1 MTLTAPRPTAMTG
14 DDVEALFREAR
25 RRQRRRIAAT
35 AALLLATIGFVA
47 GGLIASKGG
56 APPRRPRTTHHPQPD
71 SPPAAIVGHIVL
83 RGDGLAGAEFGQPEM
98 VAIDEIKDVVGAPL
112 HAVPTDM
119 AGNCMID
126 SAMQWPT
133 LTAYFFHNRF
143 VGYSTGSLNGYFL
156 DSNASTVAGLRI
168 GDSLA
173 EAQFLYGD
181 TLKTTTAQGG
191 AWSVA
196 TPTGTLA
203 GNFTAEVDQTPSLN
217 PRIGDIAAG
226 SVGCPAASP

>member
-1 MTLTAPRPTAMTG
+1 MTLTASRPTPTTG
-14 DDVEALFREAR
+14 DDIEALFREAR
-25 RRQRRRIAAT
+25 RRRRRRIAART
-35 AALLLATIGFVA
+35 GLLLATIGLVS
-47 GGLIASKGG
+47 GLIASTGG
-56 APPRRPRTTHHPQPD
+56 APPRRPRTTPHPQPD

-98 VAIDEIKDVVGAPL
+98 VAIDELKGAVGAPL
-112 HAVPTDM
+112 HAVPTNM
-119 AGNCMID
+119 AGNCTVD

-133 LTAYFFHNRF
+133 LTAYFLRDRF
-143 VGYSTGSLNGYFL
+143 VGYSTSSLNGYFL

-173 EAQFLYGD
+173 EARVLYGD

-196 TPTGTLA
+196 TSTGNLA

-217 PRIGDIAAG
+217 PRIGDITAG